1 MAARLDARPDEGALT
16 AATEMR
22 DRLTT
27 ISVER
32 VRDELVKL
40 MGADHPSVGLQLLV
54 DTGLAEYVIPELAE
68 LATCQDPIH
77 RHKDVWAHTL
87 AVIENAMELEGD
99 EPDVVLRLAALM
111 HDIAKPDTREIH
123 GDGTVSFHH
132 HEVVGA
138 RMTRHRMR
146 ALKFDNDT
154 IKQVSELVRLH
165 LRFHT
170 YKMGWTDA
178 AVRRYVRDA
187 GPLLAQLNALTRA
200 DVTTRNAKKARR
212 IQRRMDDL
220 EERIVTLQEQEELD
234 AMRPPID
241 GNQIMAHTGMAPG
254 RLVGDAWN
262 WLLELRLEVGA
273 VDDEVALAALDRWW
287 AAVSNDEEA
296 PAVADVAA
304 DIAAELGIE
313 LGRDPADYDDSED
326 DDDADDDLDGDD
338 LDER

>member
-1 MAARLDARPDEGALT
+1 
-16 AATEMR
+16 
-22 DRLTT
+22 
-27 ISVER
+27 
-32 VRDELVKL
+32 
-40 MGADHPSVGLQLLV
+40 
-54 DTGLAEYVIPELAE
+54 
-68 LATCQDPIH
+68 
-77 RHKDVWAHTL
+77 
-87 AVIENAMELEGD
+87 
-99 EPDVVLRLAALM
+99 
-111 HDIAKPDTREIH
+111 
-123 GDGTVSFHH
+123 
-132 HEVVGA
+132 
-138 RMTRHRMR
+138 MTRHRMR

-273 VDDEVALAALDRWW
+273 VDHDLAVLVA
-287 AAVSNDEEA
+287 V
-296 PAVADVAA
+296 DVVVH
-304 DIAAELGIE
+304 
-313 LGRDPADYDDSED
+313 ED
-326 DDDADDDLDGDD
+326 DVIVRVHLAVGVGLIWHVQTHVLDV
-338 LDER
+338 DEGTLVGRIIQLLLLVPHLARAMLYGGTRTALHM